1 MTCQWPRYRG
11 GAIISRRERSLL
23 IPPCFP
29 PRCAG
34 AQVGNNVSGT
44 NTCTM
49 QVAAQPT
56 HMVEAE
62 VPPGMVAGSQFI
74 VRAPDGSSLMVTL
87 PPGLSVGDKFHVA
100 MPDAYAT
107 QGSNPGRDTSR
118 LTTAHSPQRSSASRQ
133 VCYSHVSASP
143 STGLH
148 PWLHLRRRRWRLRCP
163 RVWSP
168 GRRSS

>member
-1 MTCQWPRYRG
+1 MLFPLVPRVG
-11 GAIISRRERSLL
+11 GPHVAKQREWY
-23 IPPCFP
+23 
-29 PRCAG
+29 AHG
-34 AQVGNNVSGT
+34 
-44 NTCTM
+44 TM

-143 STGLH
+143 STGLR